1 MIENNVTGIA
11 DLNVMRDIV
20 HDVNDSG
27 FDRIFN
33 ADGSTFIDRY
43 GIAGATSNPR
53 RYLTASLVDGI
64 PTLNLNGETLR

>member
-43 GIAGATSNPR
+43 GIAANPR
-53 RYLTASLVDGI
+53 RNLTASLVDGI